1 MSNASRP
8 LTRHEVKAQNSRAYL
23 LQQRDVYIRQYGEDL
38 GGFHFLMM
46 LLKTQ
51 GTKAHRRGDD
61 EGLRALR
68 ALAHDLHAVY
78 VKHTQQ

>member
-23 LQQRDVYIRQYGEDL
+23 LQQRDDYIRRYGEDL
-38 GGFHFLMM
+38 GAFHFLVM

-51 GTKAHRRGDD
+51 GAKAHKRGDVQ
-61 EGLRALR
+61 ALR
-68 ALAHDLHAVY
+68 LLANDLHDLY
-78 VKHTQQ
+78 VKHTQ

>member
-23 LQQRDVYIRQYGEDL
+23 LQQRDEYIRRYGEDL
-38 GGFHFLMM
+38 GAFHFLMM

-51 GTKAHRRGDD
+51 GAKAHRRGDIQ
-61 EGLRALR
+61 ALR
-68 ALAHDLHAVY
+68 LLANDLHALY
-78 VKHTQQ
+78 VKHTQ